1 MSAAR
6 RPYQIDAVRWFLAR
20 PDRRGIFAHAT
31 SAGKTLEAIDV
42 SQALGASRIL
52 IVAPAVARPVW
63 VREFQ
68 KWGAGEARPI
78 IYGRGRTSGLSKAKT
93 ASRDAAYAANIQV
106 VSYKLLKEMD
116 ADARD
121 LVIFDEIHALRD
133 PVSQQ
138 SRIAKAYLRR
148 HSGIPVLGLS
158 ATLIPTEVKQ
168 LWNPLDTFWPHQ
180 WGRAQANG
188 GISWDFQGRYCGRE
202 ENEYGVQYRGA
213 KDEAALAALAAR
225 LAPYIHRVTD
235 RDVGPYLPPL
245 HAEPLYVDEKRT
257 DVDIAAEWYESAAAD
272 DAGVLAVIAYTR
284 ETAWAIAAKLDT
296 EYVVTGEMSPEK
308 RQSVLDAARALSAP
322 AVLVCTSEAV
332 RESVSLSFC
341 KRALVLQWRTSPAQA
356 IQLMGRFPRQDAES
370 NRPCFIQYVVLPGDE
385 SRAEVLH
392 ERIAAIQVLMKADRK
407 GEQLQEIFAPRPL
420 TEERLEDM
428 FAQMMGTMRLD
439 AEWNEG
445 GDDE

>member
-1 MSAAR
+1 MSAR
-6 RPYQIDAVRWFLAR
+6 RPYQLDAVRWFLAR

-42 SQALGASRIL
+42 SRAVGASRIL

-68 KWGAGEARPI
+68 KWGAGEAHPI
-78 IYGRGRTSGLSKAKT
+78 IYGRSRATGLSKAKV
-93 ASRDAAYAANIQV
+93 AARDAAYSANIQV

-116 ADARD
+116 VDARD

-133 PVSQQ
+133 PLSQQ
-138 SRIAKAYLRR
+138 SRLAKAYLRKHNR
-148 HSGIPVLGLS
+148 VPVLGLS

-168 LWNPLDTFWPHQ
+168 LWNPLDSFWPGQ
-180 WGRAQANG
+180 WGKPAANG

-213 KDEAALAALAAR
+213 KDEAALAALAGK
-225 LAPYIHRVTD
+225 LAPFVHRVTD
-235 RDVGPYLPPL
+235 KDVAPYLPPL

-257 DVDIAAEWYESAAAD
+257 EVDIAAEWYEGVRAESAE
-272 DAGVLAVIAYTR
+272 AVCIIAYTR
-284 ETAWAIAAKLDT
+284 ETTWAIAGKLDA
-296 EYVVTGEMSPEK
+296 EYVVTGAETPEK
-308 RQSVLDAARALSAP
+308 RQAIIDAAR
-322 AVLVCTSEAV
+322 LVGGLLVATSESV
-332 RESVSLSFC
+332 RESISLSFC

-356 IQLMGRFPRQDAES
+356 IQLMGRFPRQDADIT
-370 NRPCFIQYVVLPGDE
+370 RPCLIQYVVLPGDE

-392 ERIAAIQVLMKADRK
+392 ERIAAIQALMKADRK

-420 TEERLEDM
+420 TEERLEGM
-428 FAQMMGTMRLD
+428 FAQMMGTTRLD

-445 GDDE
+445 GDEE